1 MAVIDASDIKRRST
15 MQAAALVV
23 MLERAGGTA
32 SYTEAEYQAIAERYG
47 GTSNLAIRF
56 EVLEDEGKP
65 REAKLTLVR
74 KKAENA
80 ELVM

>member
-1 MAVIDASDIKRRST
+1 MAVIDASDVKRRAT

-23 MLERAGGTA
+23 MLDRAGGKA
-32 SYTEAEYQAIAERYG
+32 SYTEADYQAIAERYG
-47 GTSNLAIRF
+47 GASNLAIHF
-56 EVLEDEGKP
+56 EVIEDEGKP
-65 REAKLTLVR
+65 RVAELTLVR